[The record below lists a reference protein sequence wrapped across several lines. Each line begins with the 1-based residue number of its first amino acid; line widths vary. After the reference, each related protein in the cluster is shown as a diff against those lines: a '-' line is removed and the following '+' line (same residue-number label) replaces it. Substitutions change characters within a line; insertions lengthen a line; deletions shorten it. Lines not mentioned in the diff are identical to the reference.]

1 MSKLLILGV
10 LLLHGCAAIMP
21 IASTTGAVR
30 TEVRINELEK
40 RIKENTKILDFLLDL
55 NKEIQ

>member
-40 RIKENTKILDFLLDL
+40 RIEENTKILDFLLDL